1 MYKFLKSND
10 SNGRRRVED
19 ASESNTASAKF
30 WTEQNI
36 NSGQDGWLQIN
47 KKSPTLLSVK
57 SVSVCECVLFNAE
70 NERIM
75 APQSIGF
82 IPAALN

>member
-1 MYKFLKSND
+1 MYKFLNSND
-10 SNGRRRVED
+10 SNGRRRRKD

-36 NSGQDGWLQIN
+36 NSGQDGLLQIN

-57 SVSVCECVLFNAE
+57 SVSVCAGVCSLMLKMKESWL
-70 NERIM
+70 
-75 APQSIGF
+75 PS
-82 IPAALN
+82 L